1 MRNNQPIE
9 TATENL
15 VNKIIGIGIRIH
27 KTVGA
32 GFVEKIYQRILY
44 LEFKKLN
51 IKFNREEKISIKWND
66 NIVGYQV
73 VDFRME
79 DKLLIEIKA
88 VSKIEAVHIAQ
99 MVSYLK
105 AANIRLGLILNFGT
119 ATLEIKRVIN

>member
-27 KTVGA
+27 KTIGA

-44 LEFKKLN
+44 LEFKKLK
-51 IKFNREEKISIKWND
+51 IKFTREEKISIKWND

-73 VDFRME
+73 VDFKME

-88 VSKIEAVHIAQ
+88 VSKIEVVHIAQ